1 MLIAQILTKEGRDLL
16 YKRATIWEEFASE
29 SIMGKV
35 YYISKTVGLGLLVLA
50 VCALATIIA
59 LGIAYDKER
68 AKNWGESGEGE
79 ADGIGVPTLP
89 TTPSV
94 PTEPWDRYRLPDS
107 LFPLSY
113 NVTLWPR
120 LEANADGL
128 YIFTGHSSVIFKCV
142 KATDLIIIHANKL
155 NLSSFNEHLAKL
167 TSEDYSPAPAIHKS
181 WLVPNTHY
189 LVLQLN
195 NALTQGKTYVLYTS
209 FQGELAD
216 DLEGF
221 YRSEYTEDGVKK

>member
-128 YIFTGHSSVIFKCV
+128 YIFTGHSSVIDQRQV
-142 KATDLIIIHANKL
+142 T
-155 NLSSFNEHLAKL
+155 
-167 TSEDYSPAPAIHKS
+167 PAR
-181 WLVPNTHY
+181 L
-189 LVLQLN
+189 
-195 NALTQGKTYVLYTS
+195 
-209 FQGELAD
+209 
-216 DLEGF
+216 
-221 YRSEYTEDGVKK
+221 